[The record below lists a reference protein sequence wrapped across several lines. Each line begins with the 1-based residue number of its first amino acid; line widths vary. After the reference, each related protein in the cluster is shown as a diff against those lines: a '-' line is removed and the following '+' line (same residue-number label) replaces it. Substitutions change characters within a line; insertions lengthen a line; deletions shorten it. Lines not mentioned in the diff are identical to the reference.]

1 MHGLE
6 KYTKTSH
13 SSGGFGG
20 RARQSIYI
28 SVISFL
34 LIAVTLLSISY
45 GSSNKYKKSVELQ
58 FSKRINS
65 AVIDAI
71 EQVNRLTGG
80 VQANSTSRLA
90 MVRQYIYNIDQ
101 LNLISI
107 SINGEEGRLVPQE
120 AILALYDDLD
130 TYEKLVQTA
139 TSSTLEIR
147 TTLLTHLTALKELL

>member
-6 KYTKTSH
+6 KYTKTNH
-13 SSGGFGG
+13 SPISIGG
-20 RARQSIYI
+20 RTKQSVLI
-28 SVISFL
+28 SLVVVLFVAVVILF
-34 LIAVTLLSISY
+34 ISY
-45 GSSNKYKKSVELQ
+45 GRSADYQKSVEQQ
-58 FSKRINS
+58 FDKRING

-80 VQANSTSRLA
+80 VQANSVSRLA

-107 SINGEEGRLVPQE
+107 SINGENGRLVPQE

-130 TYEKLVQTA
+130 TYEKLMQTA

>member
-13 SSGGFGG
+13 FSGGFGG

-28 SVISFL
+28 TIISFL

-45 GSSNKYKKSVELQ
+45 GSSNKYKKSVEQQ
-58 FSKRINS
+58 FNKRINS

>member
-1 MHGLE
+1 MVGLG
-6 KYTKTSH
+6 KYTKNNH
-13 SSGGFGG
+13 ISGGFSGK
-20 RARQSIYI
+20 ARQSIYI
-28 SVISFL
+28 TLISLFA
-34 LIAVTLLSISY
+34 IAVVVLFVLFNNANI
-45 GSSNKYKKSVELQ
+45 YKGSVEQQLN
-58 FSKRINS
+58 KRINS
-65 AVIDAI
+65 SIIDAI

-80 VQANSTSRLA
+80 VQANSTSRIA
-90 MVRQYIYNIDQ
+90 MVRQYIFNIDQ